1 MTKFLLTILLIV
13 IGLKL
18 IVDDALV
25 YKYTAVNVTLHDEE
39 GSSEKGDNG
48 KSEKD
53 EDKKGNEDKF
63 FCYYTID
70 SALSNTK
77 VKLFPT
83 LVHHLPHSGFADKP
97 YTPPEMI

>member
-39 GSSEKGDNG
+39 GSSEKGDYG

-70 SALSNTK
+70 SALFNIK
-77 VKLFPT
+77 VKLSPSSG
-83 LVHHLPHSGFADKP
+83 HHLPDSGFADKP
-97 YTPPEMI
+97 YTPPDMI

>member
-25 YKYTAVNVTLHDEE
+25 YKYTAVSVTLQDEE
-39 GSSEKGDNG
+39 GNSEKGDNENS
-48 KSEKD
+48 KKD

-63 FCYYTID
+63 FCYYSID
-70 SALSNTK
+70 SGSFNTE

-83 LVHHLPHSGFADKP
+83 LVHHLPDSGFADKP

>member
-25 YKYTAVNVTLHDEE
+25 YKYTYVYVTLHDEE
-39 GSSEKGDNG
+39 GSSEKGDDG

-53 EDKKGNEDKF
+53 EDKKGNEDEL

-70 SALSNTK
+70 SALFNIK
-77 VKLFPT
+77 VKLSPSSG
-83 LVHHLPHSGFADKP
+83 HHLPDSGFADKP